1 MKKVSSIALALLF
14 AASAFAYEQIG
25 QLNPYA
31 YGVQGQ
37 AKNGKIA
44 VQYSLNSPAD
54 STIIAIYCDGEEV
67 GTQVVSD
74 NAPGL
79 HSAVVD
85 FSTFTAS
92 GTYTVGIRVYA
103 TPYDKP
109 FQLKEILDGSTD
121 TTALNY
127 GFDHPKGVDIDV
139 DPFSPNFGRL
149 LTVECLYDLNE
160 KWWSQGKPGIY
171 AFDAAFKPIPN
182 GNDRGFYGNYPYAY
196 EMNEKVYNSNNKLQ
210 NIAYAPYR
218 VRISKDGRIFVST
231 QDDKGSALYEISAD
245 LQTWTPIFN
254 GAFNSDCVVLDADGN
269 YITGLNCGLDVIGEG
284 EDLEIIML
292 NGSKASY
299 TSFSG
304 NDYMVAHYKIG
315 ANTVWNSAA
324 TQADTLSK
332 FVGAAAVPVM
342 GSAGIAWDDKGGF
355 WFHSARSNMIDQRG
369 LCHVS
374 AAGTVDFEFHATAA
388 DSAKYHIL
396 ANGSN
401 GGAGVRV
408 IKLDGEDVLFVG
420 QGRRV
425 ADGTGHMMAYK
436 VIYAADGTVS
446 DLEVLYDEHFIGIST
461 NLNDFAVD
469 FGHNLFVVGN
479 SNEKLIPV
487 ALPYS
492 GMNETPVEAEVI
504 ITALDNVNG
513 EMKATKMIENGKV
526 VIIKN
531 GVKYDM
537 LGTVIE

>member
-14 AASAFAYEQIG
+14 AASAFAHEQIG

-44 VQYSLNSPAD
+44 VQYSLNAPAD
-54 STIIAIYCDGEEV
+54 STVIAIYCDEVEV
-67 GTQVVSD
+67 GTQVVAD

-139 DPFSPNFGRL
+139 DPFSENFGRL
-149 LTVECLYDLNE
+149 LAVECLYDQNE

-171 AFDAAFKPIPN
+171 AFDATFKPIPN

-196 EMNEKVYNSNNKLQ
+196 EMNEKVYNANNKLQ

-254 GAFNSDCVVLDADGN
+254 GAFNSDCVVLDADRN

-332 FVGAAAVPVM
+332 FVGTAAVPVM
-342 GSAGIAWDDKGGF
+342 GSAGIACDDKGGF

-374 AAGTVDFEFHATAA
+374 AAGAVDFEFHATAA

-396 ANGSN
+396 PNGSN

-420 QGRRV
+420 QGRRA

-492 GMNETPVEAEVI
+492 GMNETPVDAQVI

-526 VIIKN
+526 IIIKN

>member
-14 AASAFAYEQIG
+14 AASAFAHEQIG

-44 VQYSLNSPAD
+44 VQYSLNAPAD
-54 STIIAIYCDGEEV
+54 STVIAIYCDEVEV
-67 GTQVVSD
+67 GTQVVAD

-85 FSTFTAS
+85 FSAFTTP

-139 DPFSPNFGRL
+139 DPFSENFGRL

-254 GAFNSDCVVLDADGN
+254 GAFNSDCVVLDADGK

-374 AAGTVDFEFHATAA
+374 PAGAVDFEFHATAA
-388 DSAKYHIL
+388 DSTKYHIL
-396 ANGSN
+396 PNGSN

-420 QGRRV
+420 QGRRA

-436 VIYAADGTVS
+436 VIYANDGSVS
-446 DLEVLYDEHFIGIST
+446 DIEVLYDEHFIGIST

-469 FGHNLFVVGN
+469 FGHNLYVVGN
-479 SNEKLIPV
+479 SNEKIIPV

-492 GMNETPVEAEVI
+492 GMTETPVDAEVI
-504 ITALDNVNG
+504 RTSLDNVNG

-526 VIIKN
+526 IIIKN